1 MKGWRKFF
9 YIVDKGSDLLL
20 MFAAVFIYYALG
32 IGLLI
37 SGFFLFFRWV
47 IRPTGLRSDFPRL
60 IAKISDLTIQ
70 SIDKITELFH
80 QFIQSIGKILHLFHQ
95 FIQAIAGI
103 PDTLRQLSLETFTQ
117 FISRWLAQ
125 SGFAPST
132 HVSIIA
138 MAVLS
143 IIFLIVLQY
152 WPLML
157 RRTRHPRTPPRWL
170 RAAWARTGGPPVLDA
185 RCHEKSLYR
194 RNLLR

>member
-1 MKGWRKFF
+1 VNKNPLQAVQGRSMKGWRKFF

-60 IAKISDLTIQ
+60 IAKIYDLTIQ
-70 SIDKITELFH
+70 SIDKITDLFH
-80 QFIQSIGKILHLFHQ
+80 QFIET
-95 FIQAIAGI
+95 IAGI

-117 FISRWLAQ
+117 FISGWLTQ

-132 HVSIIA
+132 HVFIIA
-138 MAVLS
+138 MAGLA

-152 WPLML
+152 WPLVL
-157 RRTRHPRTPPRWL
+157 RQARHPLTPRWL

>member
-20 MFAAVFIYYALG
+20 MFATVFIYYAIG

-37 SGFFLFFRWV
+37 SGIVIFFRWV

-70 SIDKITELFH
+70 SIDKITDLFH
-80 QFIQSIGKILHLFHQ
+80 QFIETID
-95 FIQAIAGI
+95 GI

-117 FISRWLAQ
+117 FISGWLTR

-138 MAVLS
+138 MAGLA

-152 WPLML
+152 WPLVL
-157 RRTRHPRTPPRWL
+157 RRTRHPLTPRWL
-170 RAAWARTGGPPVLDA
+170 DAAWARTGGPPVLDVL
-185 RCHEKSLYR
+185 CHEKSLYR

>member
-1 MKGWRKFF
+1 VNKNPLQAVQGRSMKGWRKFF

-70 SIDKITELFH
+70 SIDKITDLFH
-80 QFIQSIGKILHLFHQ
+80 QFIET
-95 FIQAIAGI
+95 IAGI

-117 FISRWLAQ
+117 FISGWLTR

-138 MAVLS
+138 MAGLT

-152 WPLML
+152 WPLVL
-157 RRTRHPRTPPRWL
+157 RQARHPLTPRWL
-170 RAAWARTGGPPVLDA
+170 DAAWARTGGPPVLDV

>member
-1 MKGWRKFF
+1 MNKNPLQAVQERSMKGWRKFF

-60 IAKISDLTIQ
+60 IAQIYDLTIQ
-70 SIDKITELFH
+70 SIDKITDLFH
-80 QFIQSIGKILHLFHQ
+80 QFIET
-95 FIQAIAGI
+95 IAGI

-117 FISRWLAQ
+117 FISGWLTR

-138 MAVLS
+138 MAGLT

-152 WPLML
+152 WPLVL
-157 RRTRHPRTPPRWL
+157 RQARHPLTPRWL
-170 RAAWARTGGPPVLDA
+170 DAAWARTGGPPVLDV

>member
-1 MKGWRKFF
+1 VNKNPLQAVQGRSMKGWRKFF

-70 SIDKITELFH
+70 SIDKITDLFH
-80 QFIQSIGKILHLFHQ
+80 QFIET
-95 FIQAIAGI
+95 IAGI

-117 FISRWLAQ
+117 FISGWLTR

-132 HVSIIA
+132 HVFIIA
-138 MAVLS
+138 MAGLA

-152 WPLML
+152 WPLVL
-157 RRTRHPRTPPRWL
+157 RQARHPLTPRWL
-170 RAAWARTGGPPVLDA
+170 DAAWARTGGPPVLDV

>member
-20 MFAAVFIYYALG
+20 MFAAVFIYYSLG

-47 IRPTGLRSDFPRL
+47 IKPTGLRSDFPHL
-60 IAKISDLTIQ
+60 ITKISDLTIQ
-70 SIDKITELFH
+70 SIDKITDLVH
-80 QFIQSIGKILHLFHQ
+80 QFIQSISKIPNLFHQ
-95 FIQAIAGI
+95 FTQAIAGI
-103 PDTLRQLSLETFTQ
+103 PNTLRQLSLETFTQ
-117 FISRWLAQ
+117 FISEWLTQ

-138 MAVLS
+138 MAGLT

-157 RRTRHPRTPPRWL
+157 RRTRHPHTPP
-170 RAAWARTGGPPVLDA
+170 PVA
-185 RCHEKSLYR
+185 
-194 RNLLR
+194 

>member
-1 MKGWRKFF
+1 MNKNPLQAVQERSMKGWRKFF

-60 IAKISDLTIQ
+60 IAQIYDLTIQ
-70 SIDKITELFH
+70 SIDKITDLFH
-80 QFIQSIGKILHLFHQ
+80 QFIET
-95 FIQAIAGI
+95 IAGI

-117 FISRWLAQ
+117 FISGWLTR

-138 MAVLS
+138 MAGLT

-152 WPLML
+152 WPLVP
-157 RRTRHPRTPPRWL
+157 RQARHPLTPRWL
-170 RAAWARTGGPPVLDA
+170 DAAWARTGGPPVLDV

>member
-1 MKGWRKFF
+1 VNKNPLQAVQGRSMKGWRKFF

-70 SIDKITELFH
+70 SIDKITDLFH
-80 QFIQSIGKILHLFHQ
+80 HFIET
-95 FIQAIAGI
+95 IAGI
-103 PDTLRQLSLETFTQ
+103 PDALRQLSLETFTQ
-117 FISRWLAQ
+117 FISGWLTQ

-138 MAVLS
+138 MAGLT
-143 IIFLIVLQY
+143 IIFFIVLQY
-152 WPLML
+152 WPLVL
-157 RRTRHPRTPPRWL
+157 RRTRHPLTPRWL
-170 RAAWARTGGPPVLDA
+170 DAAWARTGGPPVLDA

>member
-47 IRPTGLRSDFPRL
+47 IRPTGLRSDFPRF

-70 SIDKITELFH
+70 SIDKITD
-80 QFIQSIGKILHLFHQ
+80 LFHQ

-117 FISRWLAQ
+117 FISGWLTQ

>member
-1 MKGWRKFF
+1 VNKNPLQAVQGRSMKGWRKFF

-70 SIDKITELFH
+70 SIDKITDLFH
-80 QFIQSIGKILHLFHQ
+80 QFIET
-95 FIQAIAGI
+95 IAGI

-117 FISRWLAQ
+117 FISGWLTQ

-132 HVSIIA
+132 HVFIIA
-138 MAVLS
+138 MAGLA

-152 WPLML
+152 WPLVL
-157 RRTRHPRTPPRWL
+157 RQARHPLTPRWL
-170 RAAWARTGGPPVLDA
+170 DAAWARTGGPPVLDV

>member
-1 MKGWRKFF
+1 MNKNPLQAVQGRSMKGWRKFF

-60 IAKISDLTIQ
+60 IAQIYDLTIQ
-70 SIDKITELFH
+70 SIDKITDLFH
-80 QFIQSIGKILHLFHQ
+80 QFIET
-95 FIQAIAGI
+95 IAGI

-117 FISRWLAQ
+117 FISGWLTR

-138 MAVLS
+138 MAGLT

-152 WPLML
+152 WPLVL
-157 RRTRHPRTPPRWL
+157 RQARHPLTPRWL
-170 RAAWARTGGPPVLDA
+170 DAAWARTGGPPVLDV

>member
-1 MKGWRKFF
+1 VNKNPLQAVQGRSMKGWRKFF

-70 SIDKITELFH
+70 SIDKITDLFH
-80 QFIQSIGKILHLFHQ
+80 HFIET
-95 FIQAIAGI
+95 IAGI

-117 FISRWLAQ
+117 FISGWLTQ

-132 HVSIIA
+132 HVFIIA
-138 MAVLS
+138 MAGLA

-152 WPLML
+152 WPLVL
-157 RRTRHPRTPPRWL
+157 RQARHPLTPRWL
-170 RAAWARTGGPPVLDA
+170 DAAWARTGGPPVLDV